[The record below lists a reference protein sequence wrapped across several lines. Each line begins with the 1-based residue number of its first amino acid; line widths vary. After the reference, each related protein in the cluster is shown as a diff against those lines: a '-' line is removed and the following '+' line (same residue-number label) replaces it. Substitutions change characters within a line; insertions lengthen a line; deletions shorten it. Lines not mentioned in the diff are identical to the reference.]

1 MTETVGTIIRDHITY
16 RQQIFKLAGS
26 DLRRTY
32 RASALGWAW
41 AIIKPLVTIFVYW
54 FAFSIGLR
62 RGSDI
67 AGYPF
72 VLWLICGI
80 VPWFYM
86 SEMLTLGT
94 ECILRN
100 RYLVT
105 KMKYPVST
113 IPTFTSISKFAVH
126 LILVTITLVIFI
138 LTGHYPTVYML
149 QLPFYMLCNF
159 LFFTG
164 WALFAAP
171 IAAVSTDFSNLVKSF
186 VTAVFWLSG
195 ILWEVDSMHNELAHR
210 LLMLN
215 PVTFLC
221 NGYRNCFIYEIWFF
235 EQPKRLLYFGI
246 ALVLIYVL
254 GFWSYRRTRSEMAD
268 VL

>member
-1 MTETVGTIIRDHITY
+1 MASSFEIKSTRPSVGETIVTIVRDHIDY
-16 RQQIFKLAGS
+16 RKQIFKLAGS

-32 RASALGWAW
+32 RASALGWSW

-54 FAFSIGLR
+54 FAFAIGLR
-62 RGSDI
+62 RGGDI
-67 AGYPF
+67 EGYPF
-72 VLWLICGI
+72 VLWLISGI

-113 IPTFTSISKFAVH
+113 IPTFTSISKFSVH
-126 LILVTITLVIFI
+126 LILMMITILIFVITGNELTIYLV
-138 LTGHYPTVYML
+138 

-164 WALFAAP
+164 YLTMSGQRMEGEDIYLSLSIPNGEIRSVFRQSILQWFDRK
-171 IAAVSTDFSNLVKSF
+171 IRQTDRRP
-186 VTAVFWLSG
+186 G
-195 ILWEVDSMHNELAHR
+195 I
-210 LLMLN
+210 
-215 PVTFLC
+215 
-221 NGYRNCFIYEIWFF
+221 
-235 EQPKRLLYFGI
+235 
-246 ALVLIYVL
+246 
-254 GFWSYRRTRSEMAD
+254 RRIRP
-268 VL
+268 

>member
-1 MTETVGTIIRDHITY
+1 MASSFEIKSTRPSVGETIVTIVRDHIDY
-16 RQQIFKLAGS
+16 RKQIFKLAGS

-32 RASALGWAW
+32 RASALGWSW

-54 FAFSIGLR
+54 FAFAIGLR
-62 RGSDI
+62 RGGDI
-67 AGYPF
+67 EGYPF
-72 VLWLICGI
+72 VLWLISGI

-105 KMKYPVST
+105 KMKYPVAT
-113 IPTFTSISKFAVH
+113 IPTFTSISKFSVH
-126 LILVTITLVIFI
+126 LILMVITILIFI
-138 LTGHYPTVYML
+138 ITGNELTIYLV

-164 WALFAAP
+164 WAMFAAP
-171 IAAVSTDFSNLVKSF
+171 IAAISTDFSNLVKSF

-195 ILWEVDSMHNELAHR
+195 VLFQVDTMHKGLA
-210 LLMLN
+210 
-215 PVTFLC
+215 
-221 NGYRNCFIYEIWFF
+221 
-235 EQPKRLLYFGI
+235 
-246 ALVLIYVL
+246 
-254 GFWSYRRTRSEMAD
+254 
-268 VL
+268 

>member
-1 MTETVGTIIRDHITY
+1 MASSFEIKSTRPSVGETIVTIVRDHIDY
-16 RQQIFKLAGS
+16 RKQIFKLAGS

-32 RASALGWAW
+32 RASALGWSW

-54 FAFSIGLR
+54 FAFAIGLR
-62 RGSDI
+62 RGGDI
-67 AGYPF
+67 EGYPF
-72 VLWLICGI
+72 VLWLISGI

-113 IPTFTSISKFAVH
+113 IPTFTS
-126 LILVTITLVIFI
+126 
-138 LTGHYPTVYML
+138 
-149 QLPFYMLCNF
+149 MLCNF

-164 WALFAAP
+164 WAMFAAP
-171 IAAVSTDFSNLVKSF
+171 IAAISTDFSNLVKSF

-195 ILWEVDSMHNELAHR
+195 VLFQVDTMHKGLAHK

-221 NGYRNCFIYEIWFF
+221 NGYRNCFIYHTWFF
-235 EQPKRLLYFGI
+235 DQPKRLLYFAVWLVVIYALGI
-246 ALVLIYVL
+246 
-254 GFWSYRRTRSEMAD
+254 WSYRRTRSEMAD